1 MITSP
6 QTHARE
12 EEMWERGIDELS
24 EELRDGRGGGG
35 RREDGEELQPEVN
48 AELGNVHGRE
58 GVERKERLDGREG
71 ER

>member
-12 EEMWERGIDELS
+12 EEMRERGVDELS

-48 AELGNVHGRE
+48 AELGDVHGRE
-58 GVERKERLDGREG
+58 GVEREERLDGREG

>member
-12 EEMWERGIDELS
+12 EEMRERGVNELS
-24 EELRDGRGGGG
+24 EELRDGRGGRG

-48 AELGNVHGRE
+48 AELGDVHGRE
-58 GVERKERLDGREG
+58 GVEGEERLDGREG